1 MMMKTM
7 MMIKMQM
14 ITIEIDLMNIYNSL
28 IRRRSIEIFVSMFDL
43 LRFESNE
50 IREFA
55 DLMKI
60 EEIEIEHL
68 EIESLMN
75 EITQ

>member
-1 MMMKTM
+1 MMKTM

>member
-1 MMMKTM
+1 
-7 MMIKMQM
+7 M